1 MKSKRGGWLGLYL
14 LVGSV
19 WGCSFLFISLSN
31 QFLTPTGVAFWR
43 QLLGGLPL
51 LVYALLARRRFPK
64 DRKTWLYVFLVSLC
78 MNSVPSVLF
87 AYAELHATSA
97 FAGIMNA
104 TTPITTLLVILLF
117 FREEKPS
124 RQVLIGLAV
133 GLLGVATVLK
143 VWAGFGSNDGLAIL
157 ALCAATL
164 LYGIGGPLAR
174 KHLTNL
180 KLDPTVQVPMQ
191 VLMAALTLVPF
202 YIAGPLVTAT
212 PNPSALFGIAAL
224 GVLGTGITYIWYYR
238 LMSVAGSAVA
248 NAVTFLSPVVAVLA
262 GSLFLGEVITW
273 NELVGGCIVI
283 LGAAISQG
291 RLNALATRL
300 GLLKQ

>member
-14 LVGSV
+14 LVGAV

-43 QLLGGLPL
+43 QFLGGLPL

-117 FREEKPS
+117 FRDEKPS